1 MAADPSTPLGTGPT
15 QSFAN
20 HTRLMPAYHY
30 VTFPI
35 FAIVFFWSAWRTA
48 TQYSTDR
55 LLFLLLATAA
65 LLLAFLARHFALR
78 VQDRVIR
85 LEMRLRLAQLLP
97 ADLRPRINELTPR
110 QLVALRF
117 ASDEELPD
125 LVRTV
130 LVDRISDG
138 RAIKKLIRNWQGDYL
153 RA

>member
-1 MAADPSTPLGTGPT
+1 MATSTP

-20 HTRLMPAYHY
+20 HARVVPAYHF
-30 VTFPI
+30 VAFPLL
-35 FAIVFFWSAWRTA
+35 AVAFFWSAWRVMTA
-48 TQYSTDR
+48 FTADR
-55 LLFLLLATAA
+55 LILLLLSLGTIILFFAA
-65 LLLAFLARHFALR
+65 RIFALT

-130 LVDRISDG
+130 LVDGIRDG
-138 RAIKKLIRNWQGDYL
+138 KTIKRMIRHWQPDYL